1 MNLIFL
7 TKVPLLLTCMHL
19 CVSNIYDVLQFQR
32 TQIKLIARKISRRI
46 AKVWIV
52 NNDKTVKIVWC
63 MCLTECLW
71 TKGEKMAKMHEAGMY
86 HFALLL
92 MMHRVRCILSFKACY
107 ITTCVQ
113 CTMYIARYTR
123 YFYANSSLFF
133 SLILAYIREKERR
146 RARK

>member
-1 MNLIFL
+1 M
-7 TKVPLLLTCMHL
+7 T
-19 CVSNIYDVLQFQR
+19 
-32 TQIKLIARKISRRI
+32 
-46 AKVWIV
+46 
-52 NNDKTVKIVWC
+52 
-63 MCLTECLW
+63 
-71 TKGEKMAKMHEAGMY
+71 KMHEAGMY

-133 SLILAYIREKERR
+133 PSFWHPSGRKRDGGRENRN
-146 RARK
+146 